1 MSSFK
6 NNFECE
12 ATLMSTKQYYC
23 LRGRNKNKI
32 WSQVKLGGGGA
43 AVDLFSWKKISLC
56 SKLVQ
61 PQHGELNSQIQ
72 LNFIGLSNEARE
84 PAWGNGPDQSLRI
97 LIIMPLS
104 AISMRRF

>member
-1 MSSFK
+1 
-6 NNFECE
+6 
-12 ATLMSTKQYYC
+12 MSTKQYYC

-32 WSQVKLGGGGA
+32 WSRMKLGGGA
-43 AVDLFSWKKISLC
+43 AVDLFSCKSFKFVF
-56 SKLVQ
+56 KLVQ
-61 PQHGELNSQIQ
+61 PRPGELNSQIQ

>member
-32 WSQVKLGGGGA
+32 WSRVKLEGGG
-43 AVDLFSWKKISLC
+43 VQLIC
-56 SKLVQ
+56 SAEKFEFVFKLVQ
-61 PQHGELNSQIQ
+61 PRPGELNS
-72 LNFIGLSNEARE
+72 
-84 PAWGNGPDQSLRI
+84 
-97 LIIMPLS
+97 
-104 AISMRRF
+104 